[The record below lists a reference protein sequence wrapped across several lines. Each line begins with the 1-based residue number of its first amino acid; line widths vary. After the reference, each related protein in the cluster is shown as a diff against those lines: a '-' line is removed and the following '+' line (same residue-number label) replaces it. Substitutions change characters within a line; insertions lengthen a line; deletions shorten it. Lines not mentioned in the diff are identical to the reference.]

1 MKFNPT
7 IATDAYKITHW
18 LQRPKNM
25 TKFYNYGELVKE
37 VNIMKLYF
45 LVLIISSKNTLL
57 VKLQKKTLKKDIVI
71 HYLVLDSITI
81 FQKKFGKKLESL
93 DIFHSV

>member
-25 TKFYNYGELVKE
+25 TRFYNYGEPRLGGQHDAIIFFGLQYILKE
-37 VNIMKLYF
+37 
-45 LVLIISSKNTLL
+45 
-57 VKLQKKTLKKDIVI
+57 
-71 HYLVLDSITI
+71 
-81 FQKKFGKKLESL
+81 
-93 DIFHSV
+93 